1 MNSGVEILD
10 KRFKRAH
17 PWFWFLPTE
26 RLDYQV
32 PRSADVVR
40 ADHHRHG
47 RPGFYRL
54 GVPGGG
60 RGPQAEEQP
69 VQGKLTVEET
79 DRCSNQSPCWCLELA
94 QISFCQ
100 RGKENNHPPLFF

>member
-10 KRFKRAH
+10 ERFKRAR

-26 RLDYQV
+26 RLVDQV
-32 PRSADVVR
+32 PRAADVVR

-69 VQGKLTVEET
+69 VQGKVEET
-79 DRCSNQSPCWCLELA
+79 DRCSNLWNWHRYVQFLSKG
-94 QISFCQ
+94 
-100 RGKENNHPPLFF
+100 GKKIQPPLFF